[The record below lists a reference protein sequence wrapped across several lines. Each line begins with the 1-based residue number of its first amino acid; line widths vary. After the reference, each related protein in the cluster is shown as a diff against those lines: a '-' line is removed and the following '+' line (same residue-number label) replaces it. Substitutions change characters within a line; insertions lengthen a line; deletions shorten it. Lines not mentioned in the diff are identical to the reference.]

1 MLCLEFPGENF
12 MRRTIVGFAVSIIIC
27 VSVRSVM
34 AGDKIDVPK
43 VITKSDVEK
52 IVGGP
57 IKDPKGHNKNG
68 TGGYYESEW
77 SYRAIAG
84 DKGIYFDVL
93 YAGQDAPPHLTQTMF
108 SMLPADKSKSTP
120 VDGLGDK
127 AIFCPNETGMA
138 MLHVLKGDILIT
150 IGFHG
155 PAPKTVLDSE
165 KVMATKILANL

>member
-1 MLCLEFPGENF
+1 MG
-12 MRRTIVGFAVSIIIC
+12 RTVVGFAIVIIIC
-27 VSVRSVM
+27 SGVRSVM

-43 VITKSDVEK
+43 VITKSDIEK
-52 IVGGP
+52 ILGAPV
-57 IKDPKGHNKNG
+57 KDARGHNKNG
-68 TGGYYESEW
+68 SGGYYESEW
-77 SYRAIAG
+77 SYRAIEG

-93 YAGQDAPPHLTQTMF
+93 YAGQHAPPHLTLTMF

-155 PAPKTVLDSE
+155 HFTGAVLDTG
-165 KVMATKILANL
+165 KAMARKILANL

>member
-1 MLCLEFPGENF
+1 
-12 MRRTIVGFAVSIIIC
+12 MRRTIVGFAILIIIYAG
-27 VSVRSVM
+27 VRSVM
-34 AGDKIDVPK
+34 AGDKIDIPK

-52 IVGGP
+52 IVGAP
-57 IKDPKGHNKNG
+57 VKDPKGHNKNG
-68 TGGYYESEW
+68 TAGYYESEW
-77 SYRAIAG
+77 SYRSSEG

-93 YAGQDAPPHLTQTMF
+93 YPGQDAPPHLTQTMF

-155 PAPKTVLDSE
+155 QAPKTVLDSE
-165 KVMATKILANL
+165 KSLATKILASL

>member
-1 MLCLEFPGENF
+1 
-12 MRRTIVGFAVSIIIC
+12 MRRTIVGFAILIIIYAG
-27 VSVRSVM
+27 VRSVM
-34 AGDKIDVPK
+34 AGDKIDIPK

-52 IVGGP
+52 IVGAP
-57 IKDPKGHNKNG
+57 VKDPKGHNKNG
-68 TGGYYESEW
+68 TAGYYESEW
-77 SYRAIAG
+77 SYRSSEG

-93 YAGQDAPPHLTQTMF
+93 YPGQDAPPHLTQTMF

-120 VDGLGDK
+120 VNGLGDK

-155 PAPKTVLDSE
+155 HFTGAVLDTG
-165 KVMATKILANL
+165 KAMARKILANL

>member
-1 MLCLEFPGENF
+1 
-12 MRRTIVGFAVSIIIC
+12 MRKTMMGFISLIIIC
-27 VSVRSVM
+27 ALLSSVM

-52 IVGGP
+52 VVGAP
-57 IKDPKGHNKNG
+57 VKDPKGHNKNG

-77 SYRAIAG
+77 SYRSIEG
-84 DKGIYFDVL
+84 DKGLYFDVL
-93 YAGQDAPPHLTQTMF
+93 YAGQDAPAHLTQTMF

-120 VDGLGDK
+120 VQGLGDK

-138 MLHVLKGDILIT
+138 MLHVLNGDVLIT

-165 KVMATKILANL
+165 KAMATKILANL

>member
-1 MLCLEFPGENF
+1 
-12 MRRTIVGFAVSIIIC
+12 
-27 VSVRSVM
+27 M
-34 AGDKIDVPK
+34 AGDKIDIPK

-52 IVGGP
+52 IVGAP
-57 IKDPKGHNKNG
+57 VKDPKGHNKNG
-68 TGGYYESEW
+68 TAGYYESEW
-77 SYRAIAG
+77 SYRSSEG

-93 YAGQDAPPHLTQTMF
+93 YPGQDAPPHLTQTMF

-120 VDGLGDK
+120 VNGLGDK

-155 PAPKTVLDSE
+155 QAPKTVLDSE
-165 KVMATKILANL
+165 KSLATKILASL